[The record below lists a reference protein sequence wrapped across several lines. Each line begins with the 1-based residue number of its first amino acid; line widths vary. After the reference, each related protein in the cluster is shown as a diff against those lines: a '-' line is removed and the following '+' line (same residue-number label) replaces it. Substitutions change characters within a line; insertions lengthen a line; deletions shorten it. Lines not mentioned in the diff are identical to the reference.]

1 MATNLQIEAPNFDR
15 IRKGDHHATEDAVR
29 LLWLVTNNEI
39 SMRQQTVQKATDQWS
54 PKVLVSAPGSQQDNF
69 DARDA
74 VWLVFQSASPFTI
87 TGIRNGVEG
96 RTLLIE
102 NLGAGAVTL
111 AFESAASD
119 PQNRFYTRLGTDHVL
134 QTGQTAL
141 VGYLNQRW
149 RVASAV
155 PVLQDLSGYVVGPA
169 SATDNAVVRFDTTS
183 GKLVQNSGV
192 LIDDSNNLY
201 VVGNIRERGRATPLG
216 EWIDVAATG
225 GEFAIGGAGAG
236 NWAAGTVSTFA
247 YTLIGKT
254 LHLQVYCSAGTW
266 YVSSTQ
272 LNVLLPAGLTAA
284 RFMKGSAFIT
294 NATLPYETCFVYV
307 NPGATWLTVHR
318 NGFATFPAGASV
330 SMFLELTASVT

>member
-39 SMRQQTVQKATDQWS
+39 SMRQQTVQQATNQWS
-54 PKVLVSAPGSQQDNF
+54 PKVLASAPASQQDNF
-69 DARDA
+69 DPRDA
-74 VWLVFQSASPFTI
+74 VWLVFLSAAPFTL

-119 PQNRFYTRLGTDHVL
+119 APNRIYTRLGTDHVL

-149 RVASAV
+149 RVAS
-155 PVLQDLSGYVVGPA
+155 PVATDTTSGFVVGPA

-201 VVGNIRERGRATPLG
+201 VIGNIRERGRATPLG
-216 EWIDVAATG
+216 EWIDVAANSSY
-225 GEFAIGGAGAG
+225 FAVGGAGAG
-236 NWAAGTVSTFA
+236 NWDPGTINTFA
-247 YTLIGKT
+247 YALVGKT
-254 LHLQVYCSAGTW
+254 LHLQIYISGGTW
-266 YVSSTQ
+266 YVGGPT
-272 LNVLLPAGLTAA
+272 LNVLLPAGVTAA
-284 RFMKGSAFIT
+284 RWTKGATFVTGAGLVYETGAVLTPPGSAWVTI
-294 NATLPYETCFVYV
+294 YR
-307 NPGATWLTVHR
+307 PGLA
-318 NGFATFPAGASV
+318 AFPAAAGV
-330 SMFLELTASVT
+330 SMFLELTTSIA

>member
-29 LLWLVTNNEI
+29 LLWLVQNNEI
-39 SMRQQTVQKATDQWS
+39 SMRQQTVQQATNQWS
-54 PKVLVSAPGSQQDNF
+54 PKVLASAPGSQQDNF
-69 DARDA
+69 DARDT
-74 VWLVFQSASPFTI
+74 VWLVFLSAAPFTL

-119 PQNRFYTRLGTDHVL
+119 VANRFYTRLGTDHVL

-149 RVASAV
+149 RVASPIAT
-155 PVLQDLSGYVVGPA
+155 DTTSGYVVGPA

-216 EWIDVAATG
+216 DWIDVAATSSY
-225 GEFAIGGAGAG
+225 FAVGGAGAG
-236 NWAAGTVSTFA
+236 NFDPGTIGTFA
-247 YTLIGKT
+247 YTLVGKT
-254 LHLQVYCSAGTW
+254 LHLQVYCSGGTW
-266 YVSSTQ
+266 YVSNAA

-284 RFMKGSAFIT
+284 RYTKGSAFIT
-294 NATLPYETCFVYV
+294 STGLAYETCFVYTP
-307 NPGATWLTVHR
+307 PGGTWLTIHR
-318 NGFATFPAGASV
+318 NGLAAFPAAGAV
-330 SMFLELTASVT
+330 SMFLELTTSVQ